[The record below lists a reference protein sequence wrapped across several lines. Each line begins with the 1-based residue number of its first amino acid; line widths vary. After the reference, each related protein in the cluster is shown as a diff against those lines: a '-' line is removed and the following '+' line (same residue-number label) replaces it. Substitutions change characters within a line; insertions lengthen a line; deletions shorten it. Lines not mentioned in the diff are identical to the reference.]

1 MHEWHRFL
9 ADYPVL
15 VMPTSQLRPAA
26 IGSDA
31 TSTDAAR
38 RAFVAMSPTKL
49 TPVLNLPSVCAPTG
63 PVNGPP
69 TGVQIVTMPFDEATM
84 FAAAEVI
91 EARAPQVVPIDPA
104 WM

>member
-31 TSTDAAR
+31 TNTDAAR

-49 TPVLNLPSVCAPTG
+49 TFVLNLPSVCAPTG
-63 PVNGPP
+63 PVNGLPA
-69 TGVQIVTMPFDEATM
+69 GVQIVTMPFDEATM

-91 EARAPQVVPIDPA
+91 EAHAPQVVPIDPA
-104 WM
+104 WT